1 VQANQ
6 SNTFGSTNSNR
17 RSSLLLLGATPMN
30 ELNENVKET
39 DGEDDEYSDDADQ
52 KQQDDTKAAK

>member
-1 VQANQ
+1 MQANQ